1 MSMARAA
8 LKKVKKTVRGKGG
21 KTYQRTVMVRAEDP
35 SRKAKYGRRGAIMGA
50 IAGAMG
56 GAVVGGTGGAVAAP
70 IATHR
75 IINQAIRSQGRA
87 ISPYQGIDPA
97 HATMI
102 HRRHAGTYVTNTA
115 RLGTAG
121 AIGGAVVGA
130 IGGAIAGRA
139 AGRVAGSVGRVERN
153 GKRSKLPPGRGVPV

>member
-1 MSMARAA
+1 MARAA

-21 KTYQRTVMVRAEDP
+21 KSYQRTVMVRAEDP

-50 IAGAMG
+50 IVGAMG
-56 GAVVGGTGGAVAAP
+56 GAVVGGTGGAIAAP
-70 IATHR
+70 IATHH
-75 IINQAIRSQGRA
+75 IINQAIHGQGRA
-87 ISPYQGIDPA
+87 NNPYQGLDPRHSA
-97 HATMI
+97 MI
-102 HRRHAGTYVTNTA
+102 HKKHAGTYATNTV

-139 AGRVAGSVGRVERN
+139 AGRAAGSVGRVERN
-153 GKRSKLPPGRGVPV
+153 GNRSKLPPGHGVPV